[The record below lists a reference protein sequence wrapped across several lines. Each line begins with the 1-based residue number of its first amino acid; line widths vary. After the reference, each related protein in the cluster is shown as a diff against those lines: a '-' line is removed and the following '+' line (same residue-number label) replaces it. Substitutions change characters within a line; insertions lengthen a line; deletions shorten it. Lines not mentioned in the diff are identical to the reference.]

1 MHILSKS
8 TYIKGEQC
16 EKFLYLTKN
25 RPFLRDKLSIEQ
37 KTKFQRGTD
46 IGIIAQSLFPDG
58 INMSPSRPNFLQQKA
73 EETAKN
79 IQNPNVKTM
88 YEAVFIYE
96 DTLIM
101 IDIMTR
107 DGDRWRII
115 EVKSSMSLS
124 QTYLKDAALQYY
136 VLNGCGIPISDMQL
150 MYINKNYIRHGAIN
164 LSGLFT
170 TESVVD
176 FASDYAKTIER
187 NIDKFKKMLI
197 QPHSPD
203 IAPGKQCE
211 NPYKC
216 DFYGF
221 CHGLKKGKTPIKQ
234 NHPYSIDYK
243 VFFSLFHI
251 KGDTAFLNVIT
262 DKPAIPVID
271 GDHPYEEQIIGYS
284 ILTPDNKSIT
294 KNCFDDYSKRESLL
308 ELMTEDLKHF
318 ANILVFTSFE
328 LKEYLLRHEKQETKN
343 VIYRIN
349 NFREILILSSFS
361 HPLTEKEMSLRT
373 LSQVFFPE
381 KESFEH
387 ARILMN
393 AKSSDIL
400 NRELAISDMEAEN
413 ALLKR
418 IVSCE
423 LLKSK
428 V

>member
-16 EKFLYLTKN
+16 EKLLYLTKN

-37 KTKFQRGTD
+37 RTKFQRGTD
-46 IGIIAQSLFPDG
+46 VGIIAQSLFPNG

-79 IQNPNVKTM
+79 IQNPDIKTM

-96 DTLIM
+96 GTLIM
-101 IDIMTR
+101 VDIMTR
-107 DGDRWRII
+107 DGDGWRII

-136 VLNGCGIPISDMQL
+136 VLKGCGIHISDMQL
-150 MYINKNYIRHGAIN
+150 MYINKNYIRHGDIN
-164 LSGLFT
+164 LSELFIA
-170 TESVVD
+170 ESVVD

-187 NIDKFKKMLI
+187 NIDKFKKMLT

-203 IAPGKQCE
+203 IIPGEQCE

-221 CHGLKKGKTPIKQ
+221 CHGLKKGKTLIKKNTQ
-234 NHPYSIDYK
+234 YSIDYK
-243 VFFSLFHI
+243 TFFSLFHI
-251 KGDTAFLNVIT
+251 KNDTVFLNVIT
-262 DKPAIPVID
+262 DKPAIPIVD

-284 ILTPDNKSIT
+284 ILTTDNQNIT
-294 KNCFDDYSKRESLL
+294 NNCFDDYSKRESLL
-308 ELMTEDLKHF
+308 ESMTRDLKHF
-318 ANILVFTSFE
+318 ANILVFTPFE
-328 LKEYLLRHEKQETKN
+328 LKEHLLKHEKPETKN
-343 VIYRIN
+343 VICRIN
-349 NFREILILSSFS
+349 NFREILIQSSFS
-361 HPLTEKEMSLRT
+361 HPLTEKELSLRT

-381 KESFEH
+381 EECFEH

-393 AKSSDIL
+393 AKSGNIL
-400 NRELAISDMEAEN
+400 NHELAISDMEIEN
-413 ALLKR
+413 VLLKK
-418 IVSCE
+418 IVNCE
-423 LLKSK
+423 TLDL
-428 V
+428 